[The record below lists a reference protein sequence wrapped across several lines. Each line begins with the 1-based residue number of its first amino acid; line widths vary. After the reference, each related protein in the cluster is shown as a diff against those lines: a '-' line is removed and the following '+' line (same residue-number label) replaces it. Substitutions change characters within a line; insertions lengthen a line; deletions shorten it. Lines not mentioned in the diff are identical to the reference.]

1 MLPGVFPFCASEMA
15 QTRRTFLSTVGAAA
29 FAAACRHS
37 GALTAMTSAPAGRR
51 KIKAVGIQLYTLRRP
66 AAADLA
72 GTLSGL
78 AKIGYKEIEF
88 AGFYNHSA
96 TEVRDMLKANGLT
109 APSTH
114 IGLNAIQDT
123 PAKVFEESH
132 IVGHEWITVPSLSGR
147 RETVDDWKRT
157 ADQFN
162 KAAAQLKA
170 AGFRFGFHNHNA
182 ELRKVDGQT
191 PLEILIGATDP
202 ALVSFEMDIY
212 WVVNGGGDP
221 VALLDKYPDR
231 FKMLHVK
238 DSMGPPDQKMADV
251 GAGVIDFKPIFA
263 HATSAEHYFVERDDA
278 TDPMASAATSY
289 KTLSTMEF

>member
-1 MLPGVFPFCASEMA
+1 MA
-15 QTRRTFLSTVGAAA
+15 QTRRTFLATIGAAA
-29 FAAACRHS
+29 VATACGHS
-37 GALTAMTSAPAGRR
+37 GAAMAANPGGRR
-51 KIKAVGIQLYTLRRP
+51 RLKAVGIQLYTLRRP

-72 GTLSGL
+72 GTLSQL

-88 AGFYNHSA
+88 AGFYNHPA
-96 TEVRDMLKANGLT
+96 TEVRDILKANGLT

-114 IGLNAIQDT
+114 IALNVIQDT
-123 PAKVFEESH
+123 PAKLFEESH

-162 KAAAQLKA
+162 KAAAQVKA
-170 AGFRFGFHNHNA
+170 GGFRFAFHNHNA
-182 ELRKVDGQT
+182 ELKPVGGQT

-202 ALVSFEMDIY
+202 SLVSFEMDIY

-221 VALLDKYPDR
+221 VALLDKYPSR
-231 FKMLHVK
+231 FRMLHVK
-238 DSMGPPDQKMADV
+238 DSMGPPDHKMADV
-251 GAGVIDFKPIFA
+251 GAGVIDFKTIFA
-263 HATSAEHYFVERDDA
+263 HAKSAEHYFVEHDQPV
-278 TDPMASAATSY
+278 DPIASAAASY

>member
-1 MLPGVFPFCASEMA
+1 MA
-15 QTRRTFLSTVGAAA
+15 QTRRTFLATVGAAA
-29 FAAACRHS
+29 VAAACGHS
-37 GALTAMTSAPAGRR
+37 GSAAIAAAPAGRR
-51 KIKAVGIQLYTLRRP
+51 KLKSVGIQLYTLRRP

-72 GTLSGL
+72 GTLSQL

-88 AGFYNHSA
+88 AGFYNHPA
-96 TEVRDMLKANGLT
+96 TEVRDILKANGLT

-114 IGLNAIQDT
+114 IALNVIQDT
-123 PAKVFEESH
+123 PAKLFEESH

-157 ADQFN
+157 AEQFN
-162 KAAAQLKA
+162 KAAAQVRA

-182 ELRKVDGQT
+182 ELKKVDGQT

-202 ALVSFEMDIY
+202 SLVSFEMDIY

-221 VALLDKYPDR
+221 VALLEKYPSR
-231 FKMLHVK
+231 FRMLHVK
-238 DSMGPPDQKMADV
+238 DSMGPPDHKMADV
-251 GAGVIDFKPIFA
+251 GAGVIDFKTIFA
-263 HATSAEHYFVERDDA
+263 HARNAEHYFVEHDQPA
-278 TDPMASAATSY
+278 DPIASAAASY